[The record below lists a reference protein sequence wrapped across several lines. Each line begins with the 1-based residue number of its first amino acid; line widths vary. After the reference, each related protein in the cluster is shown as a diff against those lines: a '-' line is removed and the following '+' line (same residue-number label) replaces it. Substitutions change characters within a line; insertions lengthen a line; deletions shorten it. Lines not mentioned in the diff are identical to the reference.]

1 VAYITAKTAQDGGGR
16 PAGAVDAVQAILHLV
31 FKKHRR
37 PLVPFQTCDTGSLFS
52 VTGLL
57 CFMMY
62 QRETVEHP
70 SYKGQNKGGQ
80 WRCFNKAQNWQPLQC
95 HWPPLF
101 YVFSEKELSS
111 ILLINK
117 RKTGNSFSVTGLL
130 CFMIF

>member
-1 VAYITAKTAQDGGGR
+1 
-16 PAGAVDAVQAILHLV
+16 
-31 FKKHRR
+31 
-37 PLVPFQTCDTGSLFS
+37 VPFQTCDTGSLFS